1 MLVAL
6 LGVQDE
12 LMNLKVKSGLASPTL
27 PEKGQKKK
35 KRACTNTCEG
45 KPMTDKILKWVVV
58 NELTVR

>member
-35 KRACTNTCEG
+35 KKEPAQTPVKEN
-45 KPMTDKILKWVVV
+45 
-58 NELTVR
+58 

>member
-35 KRACTNTCEG
+35 KEPAQTPVKENR
-45 KPMTDKILKWVVV
+45 
-58 NELTVR
+58 

>member
-35 KRACTNTCEG
+35 KPAQTPVKGNQ
-45 KPMTDKILKWVVV
+45 
-58 NELTVR
+58 